1 MVHFYAN
8 KRFMQRTGLR
18 LIGLFSSRVNGF
30 GLGF

>member
-8 KRFMQRTGLR
+8 NWLMQITGMR
-18 LIGLFSSRVNGF
+18 ITGPFSSRVHGF

>member
-8 KRFMQRTGLR
+8 NRLMQITGMR
-18 LIGLFSSRVNGF
+18 LTGLFSSRTNGF